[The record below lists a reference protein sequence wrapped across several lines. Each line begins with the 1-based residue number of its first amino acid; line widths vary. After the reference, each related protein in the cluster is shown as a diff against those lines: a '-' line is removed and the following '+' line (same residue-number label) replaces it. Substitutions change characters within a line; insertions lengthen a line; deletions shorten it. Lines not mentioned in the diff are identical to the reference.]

1 MYLLKMSIEPDIGD
15 KIVFAVLKGFQVVF
29 ELYNYIPI
37 DIPKFK
43 CVMYCVKSP
52 FEGVIVLVS
61 FIFSRLKISQIE
73 ILFRHI
79 AKYPHA
85 NLCHCKKIC
94 VVFIQFAC
102 YPIILL

>member
-1 MYLLKMSIEPDIGD
+1 MYLLKMSIEPDIDD
-15 KIVFAVLKGFQVVF
+15 KIVFAVLKGCQVVF
-29 ELYNYIPI
+29 ELYNYIIPI

-73 ILFRHI
+73 ILFCQ
-79 AKYPHA
+79 YPHA
-85 NLCHCKKIC
+85 NLCRCKKIC

>member
-1 MYLLKMSIEPDIGD
+1 MYLLKMSIEPDIDD
-15 KIVFAVLKGFQVVF
+15 KIVFAVLKGCQVVF

-73 ILFRHI
+73 ISFRQ
-79 AKYPHA
+79 YPHA
-85 NLCHCKKIC
+85 NLCRYKKIC